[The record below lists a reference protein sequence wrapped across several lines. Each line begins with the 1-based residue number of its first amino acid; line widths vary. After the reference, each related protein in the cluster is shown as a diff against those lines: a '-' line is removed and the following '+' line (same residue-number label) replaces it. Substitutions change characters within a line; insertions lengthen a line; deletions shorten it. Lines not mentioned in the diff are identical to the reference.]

1 MESKVPA
8 PPPVPMPPSHLPL
21 KLPSQSSPMGLAPSP
36 GIAVPT
42 PSPLLPPMSSQ
53 QEMLKKVS
61 SQYPSS
67 RLSSRAMT
75 PPLMLHLDPP
85 TAPSPS
91 AMTGPMKSAGGRPS
105 KAANSASSDLASSQS
120 SQAPVTQPP
129 ASQNFDAEHGI
140 ERPER
145 EDKGELEDVFSETDL
160 QREMA
165 KVRDGLRASVSSSH
179 RPDQPASSTAI
190 ERLWHVENVLDRTT
204 VVSLAEKVLNPL
216 EIKLKAD
223 TLQLLSE
230 GIQEQL
236 KNIVEAAIGRSR
248 KRRNKSAAA
257 TYFNI
262 RSGLQMT
269 KGVPGP
275 LSQQNLAMKC
285 GPDIR
290 SLFFYEETS
299 ARAIVREAISR
310 EEERLKEELRAFDEE
325 YSKKSKSKDKS
336 DTLEQAWWEKDTAE
350 EASGVLNWEQLS
362 AAHRRDAVARK
373 YQLGPYG
380 QKKRKAEPD
389 DGPTVIPKSSKETI
403 HANETKT
410 EPQEWRAS
418 NFPLYTKDEDILN
431 KDDVL
436 TCILKVAKPS
446 GGGRFSNSVGISA
459 MRARLE
465 FASK

>member
-1 MESKVPA
+1 M
-8 PPPVPMPPSHLPL
+8 
-21 KLPSQSSPMGLAPSP
+21 
-36 GIAVPT
+36 
-42 PSPLLPPMSSQ
+42 
-53 QEMLKKVS
+53 
-61 SQYPSS
+61 
-67 RLSSRAMT
+67 
-75 PPLMLHLDPP
+75 
-85 TAPSPS
+85 
-91 AMTGPMKSAGGRPS
+91 
-105 KAANSASSDLASSQS
+105 AASGASSDFTSLSSQT
-120 SQAPVTQPP
+120 SQAPAVPP
-129 ASQNFDAEHGI
+129 QSFDAEHGI
-140 ERPER
+140 ERSER
-145 EDKGELEDVFSETDL
+145 EDRGELEDVFSESDL
-160 QREMA
+160 QREAA
-165 KVRDGLRASVSSSH
+165 KVKDGLRASVTTSH
-179 RPDQPASSTAI
+179 PTAAAAAH

-236 KNIVEAAIGRSR
+236 RNIVEAAIGRSR

-257 TYFNI
+257 TYVNI
-262 RSGLQMT
+262 CKGLQVT

-290 SLFFYEETS
+290 SMFFNEETS
-299 ARAIVREAISR
+299 ARAVVREALNR

-325 YSKKSKSKDKS
+325 YSKKGKSKDKS
-336 DTLEQAWWEKDTAE
+336 ETLEQPWWERDTAD
-350 EASGVLNWEQLS
+350 EASGVLSWEQLS

-373 YQLGPYG
+373 YHLGPYA

-389 DGPTVIPKSSKETI
+389 AEPSVVPKGFKETSHSKEST
-403 HANETKT
+403 A
-410 EPQEWRAS
+410 EPQEWRLA
-418 NFPLYTKDEDILN
+418 NFPLYTKEEDILN

-446 GGGRFSNSVGISA
+446 GGGRFSNSVGVSA

-465 FASK
+465 SASK